1 MYMSFD
7 QFILKEQYKKVQ
19 GLGDRLVLMK
29 NEIDW
34 KPFIPLVKSV
44 YYDDDKIGGR
54 PHTDELIII
63 RSMLLQSWYGL
74 SDPELEFACNDRLS
88 FRNFLDFA
96 DKVPDFTTIWKARE
110 RLKQKGVDVL
120 IWAELQAQLDKKGFK
135 VKEGVIQ
142 DASFIEADLGKKRYY
157 HEKKAKK
164 NDEVIEYTDK
174 QKRHQDSDAT
184 FSIKLN
190 QVHFGYKS
198 HLKIDRDFQLI
209 RAYETST
216 ASLHD
221 GQVDLANDDEVVYR
235 DRGYTGKS
243 TKAKGN
249 ASMKRG
255 KLSFAEKS
263 RNKRISKKR
272 VMGERPFG
280 VIKNV
285 FNGERTRVKTLAR
298 VDIKEMFKN
307 MAFNLYQL
315 VTLTRKALARAI

>member
-1 MYMSFD
+1 MSFN
-7 QFILKEQYKKVQ
+7 QFILKEQYKKVK

-29 NEIDW
+29 KEIDW
-34 KPFIPLVKSV
+34 NPFIPLIKSV
-44 YYDDDKIGGR
+44 YFDDDKTGGR
-54 PHTDELIII
+54 PHTDELIIV

-96 DKVPDFTTIWKARE
+96 DNVPDFTTIWKARE
-110 RLKQKGVDVL
+110 RLKQNGVDVL
-120 IWAELQAQLDKKGFK
+120 LWNELQHQLNKKGFV

-157 HEKKAKK
+157 NEKKAKK
-164 NDEVIEYTDK
+164 NGKIIKYTKK
-174 QKRHQDSDAT
+174 QRQHQDQDGT

-190 QVHFGYKS
+190 QVYFGYKS
-198 HLKIDRDFQLI
+198 HVKMDRDFHLI
-209 RAYETST
+209 RSYETST

-221 GQVDLANDDEVVYR
+221 GQVDLANENEVVYR

-243 TKAKGN
+243 TRAKGN

-255 KLSFAEKS
+255 KLSIIEKL
-263 RNKRISKKR
+263 RNQRISRKR
-272 VMGERPFG
+272 VIGERPFG
-280 VIKNV
+280 VIKTV
-285 FNGERTRVKTLAR
+285 FKGEKTRVKTLAR

-307 MAFNLYQL
+307 MAFNMYQL
-315 VTLTRKALARAI
+315 VTLRRKEIARAM